1 LIANLNIMPQA
12 IPREIVSELLESLN
26 HANQQESR
34 RPEQAIHVSEITS
47 LPAFAYEKLRNIVD
61 YKEENLLRKNAIRR
75 FLKRK
80 FLLPQDNL
88 ESIIASELIRELILS
103 RYVPN
108 DSVSESL
115 VSNLAQLLNKYYAL
129 FNEVR
134 QRGCNIPRWR
144 EQLLG
149 LTAVECDNLIVSP
162 QKRLAYTTLATKL
175 IRPTLDFSSLTT
187 SADAQNVQLILI
199 VERVLNRAD
208 RDILNYYLLLHY
220 YPNWFNLDKLA
231 AVQYLAP
238 QIPQLLQAF
247 AKISNDKL
255 GKRLIPIVKKL
266 LVPVVILRQ
275 MLSRYTGR
283 IDELIRQPQKLEQQI
298 RSTYQQYW
306 LDTRRRIRRKGF
318 HAMAYIFITKIVLA
332 ILLELPY
339 EQFVLGHINYLPLG
353 INLLFPPLLM
363 LIITLLIKSPDK
375 QNEEK
380 SIAGTNE
387 LVYGQTSNFYTSKRL
402 TDKSPRIWAK
412 LFYALLYTLTITAS
426 FSAILL
432 VLWRL
437 GFNVLSAALFIFF
450 ISLVSFFGI
459 NLRQQARQLKVIS
472 GRETITSFII
482 DFFSFPIIAFGRW
495 LSNTFDRYNF
505 FVFILDFMFEIPF
518 KTILRII
525 EDWFHFLKEKKEEIL

>member
-1 LIANLNIMPQA
+1 M
-12 IPREIVSELLESLN
+12 
-26 HANQQESR
+26 
-34 RPEQAIHVSEITS
+34 
-47 LPAFAYEKLRNIVD
+47 PAFAYEKLRNIVD

-412 LFYALLYTLTITAS
+412 LFYILLYTLTITAS